1 MSERLEVKVSFA
13 YGEKEVLREV
23 EFTAERGELLTIIG
37 PNGVGKSTLLK
48 CLVGILRP
56 KGHVTFDGTNL
67 LELKPKD
74 RAKLITYVPQSSFPE
89 FAFTIEEFVELGTY
103 ATKGSIEGALK
114 RVGLWERRKEQIT
127 ALSGGEYQLALIA
140 RALAQ
145 GSAVILLD
153 EPTSHLDI
161 NHALEIMELLKEM
174 SREKIII
181 AVLHDLNLALRY
193 ADRLMLLHEGRK
205 HWEGKPGEL
214 KPETIEE
221 VYGVKAKITEVD
233 GHRVVLPELARFKTS
248 GEKNGQ
254 G

>member
-1 MSERLEVKVSFA
+1 MKALEVKVSFA
-13 YGEKEVLREV
+13 YGEKEVLRGV
-23 EFTAERGELLTIIG
+23 EFTAERGELLAIIG
-37 PNGVGKSTLLK
+37 PNGAGKSTLLK

-56 KGHVTFDGTNL
+56 RGHVIFDGRNL

-103 ATKGSIEGALK
+103 ATRGDVTEALK
-114 RVGLWERRKEQIT
+114 RVGLWERRREQIT

-145 GSAVILLD
+145 GSEVVLLD

-174 SREKIII
+174 SRERLVI

-193 ADRLMLLHEGRK
+193 ADRLILLKDGEK
-205 HWEGKPGEL
+205 YWEGKPENL

-221 VYGVKAKITEVD
+221 VYGVKAKIAEVD
-233 GHRVVLPELARFKTS
+233 GHRVILA
-248 GEKNGQ
+248 GI
-254 G
+254 